1 MTRLVK
7 SVSRRS
13 GLAAVA
19 LSVIAV
25 AVLAATPAA
34 YAADFKGKSIS
45 MVIGSEPGGGTDN
58 AGRLIAPFLEKY
70 LPGNPN
76 VVVRNMPGAQ
86 GITALSYVVQQTKP
100 DGLTVMTA
108 SSAQANP
115 LTYGKVQ
122 AGYDP
127 TKFHYVG
134 GVGRGGNVMLIN
146 IEAEKRLFDKSS
158 PQPVFLGAV
167 DGTRSSEQIALWGAE
182 YLGWNIKW
190 IIGYR
195 GTSASTLALEKGEI
209 DMFTTATLAQIKRL
223 VESGKFKILVQS
235 GTLEGG
241 KYVGRPEFGEA
252 PFFQDQIAGRIT
264 DPQAL
269 QAYRHWES
277 VIALDKWT
285 ALVEATPRDVVEAYR
300 AAFEKMFAD
309 PQFAER
315 GAKVSEDLTPMSHQ
329 TVTTLVNQLVEN
341 TTPEAEQFIK
351 SLQRKQGIR
360 VE

>member
-1 MTRLVK
+1 MRRLVT
-7 SVSRRS
+7 SVSRR
-13 GLAAVA
+13 GGRAAGAVMVVMTAVA
-19 LSVIAV
+19 MA
-25 AVLAATPAA
+25 PAA
-34 YAADFKGKSIS
+34 HAVDFKGKQIS
-45 MVIGSEPGGGTDN
+45 MVIGSEPGGGTDSS
-58 AGRLIAPFLEKY
+58 GRLIAPFLEKY
-70 LPGNPN
+70 LPGNPA

-86 GITALSYVVQQTKP
+86 GISALTYVVQQTKP

-108 SSAQANP
+108 SSQQANP
-115 LTYGKVQ
+115 LTYGKMQ

-127 TKFHYVG
+127 TKFRYLG

-146 IEAEKRLFDKSS
+146 VDSEKRLFDKASGK
-158 PQPVFLGAV
+158 PLFLGAV
-167 DGTRSSEQIALWGAE
+167 DGNRSSEQVALWGIE
-182 YLGWNIKW
+182 YLGWNVKW

-195 GTSASTLALEKGEI
+195 GTGASTLALESGEI
-209 DMFTTATLAQIKRL
+209 DMFTTAALAQIKRL
-223 VESGKFKILVQS
+223 VETGKFKILLQS
-235 GTLEGG
+235 GTLENG

-252 PFFQDQIAGRIT
+252 PFFQDMMVGKIT
-264 DPQAL
+264 DPAQQ

-285 ALVEATPRDVVEAYR
+285 ALVEATPDDIVAAYR
-300 AAFEKMFAD
+300 EAFVKMFAD

-315 GAKVSEDLTPMSHQ
+315 GAKVSEDLTPMSYQ
-329 TVTTLVNQLVEN
+329 AVETLVKQLVDN